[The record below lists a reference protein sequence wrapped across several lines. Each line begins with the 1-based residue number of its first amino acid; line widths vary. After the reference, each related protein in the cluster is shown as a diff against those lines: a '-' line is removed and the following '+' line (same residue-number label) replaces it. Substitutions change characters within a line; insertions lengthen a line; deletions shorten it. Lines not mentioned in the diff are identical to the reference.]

1 MRQTHRDVACNV
13 SMIIPTSRFYPSQK
27 QAPSVRSTRSKTN
40 NRRSVTAFY
49 LTISPWLVGFLA
61 FTLLPILISLYA
73 SFTDWDLLSSPV
85 WVGLDNY
92 ERMAADPKFW
102 QSLKVTAI
110 YTLIYVPLDLAGG
123 LALALLVRPR
133 LPGVKVIRT
142 VLYLPVVF
150 SGVAFVVVW
159 MWLLNPEVGLV
170 NQALKGLGIAGPRWL
185 LDPNWS
191 LPALLLMS
199 FWGWGRSMVIFL
211 SGLVAIPDSVH
222 EAAAIDGAGKWA
234 RFWHITLPLLSPIL
248 FFNLILSVI
257 STFQTF
263 TNAFVATN
271 GGPLDS
277 TLFLVLYIYR
287 QAFEY
292 RQMGYASAL
301 AWVLFVIILILTLLL
316 VRSQRFWVFYL
327 GSDVED

>member
-1 MRQTHRDVACNV
+1 VKKTHA
-13 SMIIPTSRFYPSQK
+13 ST
-27 QAPSVRSTRSKTN
+27 STRRNTI
-40 NRRSVTAFY
+40 AFY

-73 SFTDWDLLSSPV
+73 SFTDWDLLSAPV
-85 WVGLDNY
+85 WRGLANY
-92 ERMAADPKFW
+92 ERMAVDPKFW
-102 QSLKVTAI
+102 QSLKVTGL
-110 YTLIYVPLDLAGG
+110 YTLAYVPLDLAGG

-133 LPGVKVIRT
+133 LRGVKVFRT
-142 VLYLPVVF
+142 IYYLPEVF

-159 MWLLNPEVGLV
+159 MWLLNPDVGLV
-170 NQALKGLGIAGPRWL
+170 NQTLGLIGIEGPRWL

-191 LPALLLMS
+191 LPALILMS

-211 SGLVAIPDSVH
+211 SGLIGIPNEVY
-222 EAAAIDGAGKWA
+222 EAAAIDGAGGWA
-234 RFWHITLPLLSPIL
+234 RFWRITLPLISPIL

-292 RQMGYASAL
+292 RNMGYASAL
-301 AWVLFVIILILTLLL
+301 AWVLFAVILVFTIFL

-327 GSDVED
+327 GEGVDD